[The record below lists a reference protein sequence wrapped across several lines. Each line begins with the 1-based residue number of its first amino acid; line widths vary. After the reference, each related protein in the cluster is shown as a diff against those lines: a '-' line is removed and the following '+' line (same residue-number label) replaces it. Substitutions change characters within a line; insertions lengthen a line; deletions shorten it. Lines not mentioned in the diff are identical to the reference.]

1 MQGRIKYI
9 SPDKRFLFIEPTEG
23 PKLKLYGHRKTCVTS
38 VDLLEIG
45 HLVYFTIK
53 KFKGKD
59 ICADIDT
66 LPPVILAEASEPAA
80 ETLANLETEA
90 PAVAPTSA
98 AATFV
103 PFRPTRD
110 CAQAPAA
117 GIPACALK
125 ILAEPDARSL

>member
-80 ETLANLETEA
+80 EAPANLETEA
-90 PAVAPTSA
+90 PALA

-110 CAQAPAA
+110 CAQAAA
-117 GIPACALK
+117 GIPACAKK
-125 ILAEPDARSL
+125 ILTEPDARSL